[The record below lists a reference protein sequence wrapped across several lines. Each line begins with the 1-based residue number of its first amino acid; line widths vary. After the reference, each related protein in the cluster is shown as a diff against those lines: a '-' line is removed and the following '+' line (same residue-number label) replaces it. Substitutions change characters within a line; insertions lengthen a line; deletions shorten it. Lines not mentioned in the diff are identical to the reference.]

1 MIFQLVPEVNNR
13 CMQPDESK
21 NIDEPLSG
29 MDRFIQII
37 VKARGEYSVRE
48 FSEKLGLSHTT
59 LRRLEAG
66 LTKNPDQSTLNMFA
80 QYTPYTADELRAI
93 IEERPPAEIREMV
106 TAEDFLKIAKDLPA
120 DEVARLVHLLVDY
133 LRHPAKE

>member
-1 MIFQLVPEVNNR
+1 MIFQIAPEVDNSYMNSN
-13 CMQPDESK
+13 ESK

-37 VKARGEYSVRE
+37 IKARGKYSVRE
-48 FSEKLGLSHTT
+48 FSEKLGLAHTT

-66 LTKNPDQSTLNMFA
+66 LTKSPDQSTLNMLA
-80 QYTPYTADELRAI
+80 EYTPYNADELRAI

-106 TAEDFLKIAKDLPA
+106 TAEDFLKIAKDLPP
-120 DEVARLVHLLVDY
+120 DEIARLAHLLIDY
-133 LRHPAKE
+133 LRHPAK